1 MVRAIL
7 NPAIHPR
14 PLRLLRGAA
23 LLVAGTTALLG
34 LSGCDSGMFPPNGRP
49 ELARAAPPSD
59 APFRSLRSA
68 ELQRHYERVQ
78 ANLLAKGLM
87 RVDGGGPDTPYD
99 ADTLSRNFE
108 TIAFYDEYARGAGL
122 SLRGGKAGRLRR
134 WERPVRVTV
143 GFGNSVPQETRLK
156 DRAMVSDYAARLASI
171 TNHPIS
177 MSPVRPNFHV
187 LFMGEDDNDQL
198 LAELRVLVPD
208 ISPDMLDIFRNLP
221 RSIYCLVVA
230 SSPNGQPNTYS
241 KAIALVRAEHPDLV
255 RLSCVHEEMAQGLGL
270 ANDDPRVR
278 PSIFNDDDEFALL
291 TSHDENLLRILYDPR
306 LYPGMTLEQARPIV
320 RVIAGELAGQDL

>member
-1 MVRAIL
+1 MAAVGGY
-7 NPAIHPR
+7 PAR
-14 PLRLLRGAA
+14 GPLRGLMALALAA
-23 LLVAGTTALLG
+23 VTG
-34 LSGCDSGMFPPNGRP
+34 LTGCDVALGPSVRDP
-49 ELARAAPPSD
+49 ELTRSVPPSD
-59 APFRSLRSA
+59 VPFRSLRSA

-87 RVDGGGPDTPYD
+87 RTDGGGPDTPYD
-99 ADTLSRNFE
+99 AATLAKNFE

-122 SLRGGKAGRLRR
+122 SSRGGKAGRLRR
-134 WERPVRVTV
+134 WEDPVRVTV
-143 GFGNSVPQETRLK
+143 GFGNSVPQEVRLR
-156 DRAMVSDYAARLASI
+156 DRQMIAAYTERLAGV
-171 TNHPIS
+171 TEHPIT

-187 LFMGEDDNDQL
+187 LFMSEDDKEQL
-198 LAELRVLVPD
+198 IEELRVLVPD
-208 ISPDMLDIFRNLP
+208 VTEDTLDIFRNLP

-230 SSPNGQPNTYS
+230 SSPTGRPNTYH

-291 TSHDENLLRILYDPR
+291 TSHDEHLLRILYDPR
-306 LYPGMTLEQARPIV
+306 LRPGMTLERARPIIQT
-320 RVIAGELAGQDL
+320 IARELMGQNL